1 MGPTITIADHLSV
14 PRLGFGTFQLQGE
27 QAYDAT
33 RTALEVGYRHIDTA
47 QGYDNETEVGRAIA
61 DSGVDRAEVFLTTK
75 IKPSNAAAG
84 DVRSSTQQSL
94 RDLGVDQV
102 DLILL
107 HWPAEK
113 YAPLQ
118 ETLGAMTTLIDAG
131 LTRSIGV
138 SNFPSALLSQA
149 FDLAPV
155 VTDQVE
161 HHPFL
166 GVAPIEKVLAERGG
180 FLTAY
185 SPLARGKVTDDATLT
200 EIGEAHGKSA
210 AQVTLRWMLQKPNT
224 VAIPK
229 SGTPERIR
237 ANFEVFDFELGD
249 DEMQRIHALERQQR
263 LIDPDGGPDW
273 D

>member
-1 MGPTITIADHLSV
+1 MGPTISLGNDLTV
-14 PRLGFGTFQLQGE
+14 PRLGFGTFQLQGDD
-27 QAYDAT
+27 AYRGT

-47 QGYDNETEVGRAIA
+47 QGYDNEAEVGRAIA
-61 DSGVDRAEVFLTTK
+61 DSDVDRGEVFLTTK

-84 DVRSSTQQSL
+84 DVRSSTEQSL

-118 ETLGAMTTLIDAG
+118 ETLGAMTVLLEDG
-131 LTRSIGV
+131 LTRAIGV
-138 SNFPSALLSQA
+138 SNFPSAMLEQA
-149 FDLAPV
+149 FELAPV

-166 GVAPIEKVLAERGG
+166 GVDPIEKVLEQRGG

-185 SPLARGKVTDDATLT
+185 SPLARGRVTEDATLS
-200 EIGEAHGKSA
+200 EIGEEHGVSA

-229 SGTPERIR
+229 SGTPERVR
-237 ANFEVFDFELGD
+237 ANFDVFGFELSD
-249 DEMQRIHALERQQR
+249 AEMQRIHGLERQQR
-263 LIDPDGGPDW
+263 LIDPDGGPAW